1 MIQIIKRISKF
12 YKAIRGINRNTVW
25 LIILNMVIALCQF
38 IVYALINKNLGK
50 EYLGVWSL
58 VVAAT
63 SIGQISSFGFSNSLV
78 RYLPEMLVKNEKED
92 ITKMLGTVNFS
103 NFILSLPILFL
114 LYFPAI
120 QYAAHLL
127 NQPQLLIFKSVIPLS
142 MAALFIN
149 NLFSVYS
156 YLLDAMQKYYLRSAV
171 QIAGWLFFL
180 FLSILLM
187 SRYGLLGVAI
197 AFLAQSVLQFVIIL
211 FIIDKRNLLQ
221 KVYPVH
227 FDKESFRKVSSFGV
241 KSQLINVLV
250 IFFDPLVKFFIT
262 KYTGLASTGIY
273 EISNKIVMQA
283 RNLLVSIN
291 QVIVPKIVL
300 HKNDGTENQYFNE
313 ISKKNIV
320 FSISAGMLILLFSPL
335 AVYFFSS
342 HDDNTLMQCIIIL
355 NLGWVCNMITSVHY
369 YCCIGLDK
377 IGRLVIYHL
386 ILSVTVIVFYLGL
399 SYYSAIKF
407 LYFSIPSIA
416 LFLGSIYNSYAL
428 SKKIKNSFSWLKSGL
443 LLYFGLFS
451 FLLLFMYQTEPR
463 MTIWLI
469 MPVSFLLYICWI
481 LKRYKADKL
490 FNLNETDAKN

>member
-1 MIQIIKRISKF
+1 
-12 YKAIRGINRNTVW
+12 
-25 LIILNMVIALCQF
+25 MVIALSQF

-50 EYLGVWSL
+50 EFLGVWSL

-78 RYLPEMLVKNEKED
+78 RYLPEMLLNNEKED

-156 YLLDAMQKYYLRSAV
+156 YLLDAMQKYYLRSV
-171 QIAGWLFFL
+171 LQIAGWLFFL

-187 SRYGLLGVAI
+187 PRYRLLGVAI
-197 AFLAQSVLQFVIIL
+197 AFFAQSVLQFVIIL
-211 FIIDKRNLLQ
+211 FIINKRNLLQ

-227 FDKESFRKVSSFGV
+227 FDKASFCKVSSFGV

-262 KYTGLASTGIY
+262 KYIGLTSTGIY

-283 RNLLVSIN
+283 RKLSVSTN
-291 QVIVPKIVL
+291 HVIVPKIIL
-300 HKNDGTENQYFNE
+300 HKNAGTGNRYFNQ
-313 ISKKNIV
+313 ISKRNNL

-342 HDDNTLMQCIIIL
+342 HDDNTLMQCVIIL

-369 YCCIGLDK
+369 YCCIGLDE

-386 ILSVTVIVFYLGL
+386 ILSITVIVFYLGL
-399 SYYSAIKF
+399 SYYSPIKL
-407 LYFSIPSIA
+407 LYFSVPSIA

-428 SKKIKNSFSWLKSGL
+428 SKKIEISFSWLKSGL
-443 LLYFGLFS
+443 LLYFGLVS
-451 FLLLFMYQTEPR
+451 FLLLFMYQTESK
-463 MTIWLI
+463 MTTWLI

-481 LKRYKADKL
+481 LKQYKAEKL
-490 FNLNETDAKN
+490 VNLNKTDAKN

>member
-1 MIQIIKRISKF
+1 MIKIIKRISKF
-12 YKAIRGINRNTVW
+12 YNSIQGINKNTVW
-25 LIILNMVIALCQF
+25 LIILNMVIALSQF

-50 EYLGVWSL
+50 EFLGVWSL

-63 SIGQISSFGFSNSLV
+63 SIGQISSFGFSSSLV
-78 RYLPEMLVKNEKED
+78 RYLPEMLLNNEKED
-92 ITKMLGTVNFS
+92 ISKMLGTVNFS

-127 NQPQLLIFKSVIPLS
+127 NQPQLVIFKSVIPLS

-156 YLLDAMQKYYLRSAV
+156 YLLDAMQKYYLRSVV
-171 QIAGWLFFL
+171 QIEGWVFFL

-187 SRYGLLGVAI
+187 PRYGLLGVAV
-197 AFLAQSVLQFVIIL
+197 AFFAQSVLQFVIIL
-211 FIIDKRNLLQ
+211 FIIYKRNLLP
-221 KVYPVH
+221 KVYPLR
-227 FDKESFRKVSSFGV
+227 FDKKSFHKVSSFGV

-262 KYTGLASTGIY
+262 KYIGLASTGIY

-283 RNLLVSIN
+283 RNLLVSTN
-291 QVIVPKIVL
+291 QVIVPKIIL
-300 HKNDGTENQYFNE
+300 HKNAGAENRYFNE
-313 ISKKNIV
+313 ISKKNNL
-320 FSISAGMLILLFSPL
+320 FSISAGVLILLFAPL

-342 HDDNTLMQCIIIL
+342 QYDTTLMQCIIIL

-399 SYYSAIKF
+399 SYYSPIKF
-407 LYFSIPSIA
+407 LYFSVPSIA

-428 SKKIKNSFSWLKSGL
+428 SKKINKAFSWLKSGL
-443 LLYFGLFS
+443 LFYFGLVS
-451 FLLLFMYQTEPR
+451 FLLLFMYQTESK
-463 MTIWLI
+463 MITWLI
-469 MPVSFLLYICWI
+469 MPISFLLYICWI
-481 LKRYKADKL
+481 LKQYKAEKL